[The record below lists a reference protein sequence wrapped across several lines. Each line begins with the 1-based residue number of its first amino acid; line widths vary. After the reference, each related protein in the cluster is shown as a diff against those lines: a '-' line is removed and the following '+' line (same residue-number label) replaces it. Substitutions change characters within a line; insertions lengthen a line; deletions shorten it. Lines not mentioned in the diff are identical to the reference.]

1 MASLPN
7 HLSDR
12 EMYELNLLSPI
23 SIEDNKNGNIFVCAI
38 SINKA
43 NRIYREI
50 EYLLLIGYLM
60 KCTLQIYTPHFYV
73 I

>member
-50 EYLLLIGYLM
+50 EYL
-60 KCTLQIYTPHFYV
+60 
-73 I
+73 